1 MVLFFHNSLDYTTI
15 HLYSSSQK
23 RRAKPAKERKMKL
36 IKEFQTAY
44 LKISLLALTKLYTEG
59 AFYYIRETGL
69 TATNEHESMQTFNT
83 REEAEAEYQRLQEL
97 LRDNGNAIM
106 ETHYVNECPIVW

>member
-1 MVLFFHNSLDYTTI
+1 
-15 HLYSSSQK
+15 
-23 RRAKPAKERKMKL
+23 MKL
-36 IKEFQTAY
+36 IKEFQTACV
-44 LKISLLALTKLYTEG
+44 KISLLALTKLYTEG

-69 TATNEHESMQTFNT
+69 TANNEHESMQTFNT

-106 ETHYVNECPIVW
+106 ETFYNNECPVIF

>member
-1 MVLFFHNSLDYTTI
+1 
-15 HLYSSSQK
+15 
-23 RRAKPAKERKMKL
+23 MKI
-36 IKEFQTAY
+36 IKQFETAY
-44 LKISLLALTKLYTEG
+44 LRISLLALTKLYTEG

>member
-1 MVLFFHNSLDYTTI
+1 
-15 HLYSSSQK
+15 
-23 RRAKPAKERKMKL
+23 MKL

-44 LKISLLALTKLYTEG
+44 VKISLLALTKLYTEG

-69 TATNEHESMQTFNT
+69 TAANEHESLQTFHT
-83 REEAEAEYQRLQEL
+83 KEEAEKEYQRLQEL

-106 ETHYVNECPIVW
+106 ETIYKEPINA

>member
-1 MVLFFHNSLDYTTI
+1 
-15 HLYSSSQK
+15 
-23 RRAKPAKERKMKL
+23 MKL
-36 IKEFQTAY
+36 IKEFQTACV
-44 LKISLLALTKLYTEG
+44 KISLLALTKLYTEG

-69 TATNEHESMQTFNT
+69 TASNEHESMQTFNT

-106 ETHYVNECPIVW
+106 ETFYNNECPVIF